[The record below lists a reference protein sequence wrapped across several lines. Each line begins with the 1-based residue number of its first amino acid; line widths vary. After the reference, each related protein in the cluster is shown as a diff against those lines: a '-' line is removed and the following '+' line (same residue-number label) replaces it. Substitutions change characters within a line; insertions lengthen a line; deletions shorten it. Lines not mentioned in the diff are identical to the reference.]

1 MYDVLFFYQPSCPY
15 SMEAFGVLEKKY
27 TKAKIQAIDVT
38 DKKSQFNEFMNRQE
52 RSQGKRY
59 TVPQIYI
66 DGKYVGGCSDLKS
79 LLKK

>member
-1 MYDVLFFYQPSCPY
+1 M
-15 SMEAFGVLEKKY
+15 LEERY

-66 DGKYVGGCSDLKS
+66 DGKYVGGCSDLEKMVM
-79 LLKK
+79 K